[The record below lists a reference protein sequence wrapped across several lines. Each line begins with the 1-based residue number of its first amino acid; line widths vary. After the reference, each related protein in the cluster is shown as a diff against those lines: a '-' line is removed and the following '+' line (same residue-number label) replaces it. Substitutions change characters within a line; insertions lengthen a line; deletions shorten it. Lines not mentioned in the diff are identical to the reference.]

1 MIETNLAPG
10 LLLAMPH
17 LLDPNFARAVVLM
30 IEHDDEGSF
39 GLVINQPTE
48 IGTEQLFGSLEVTW
62 RGSSEALVWRGG
74 PVMPSVCWVLH
85 EPCAELPASH
95 AVSAAERPSLAS
107 LEGGGTLE
115 VAPDIMLSSGSLDV
129 LRTVATTPP
138 GQLRIVLGYAG
149 WGAGQLAQE
158 MAQGSWLHADASPDL
173 VFETPSDEMWECAVR
188 SVGIDPENI
197 VHGAGIH

>member
-17 LLDPNFARAVVLM
+17 LLDPNFRRSVVLM

-48 IGTEQLFGSLEVTW
+48 IDMDQLFGSLEVAW
-62 RGSSEALVWRGG
+62 RGSNDALVWRGG

-85 EPCAELPASH
+85 EPCAELPANEPKADS
-95 AVSAAERPSLAS
+95 ERLSLAS
-107 LEGGGTLE
+107 LESGGTSS
-115 VAPDIMLSSGSLDV
+115 VAPGIMLSSGSLEV

-138 GQLRIVLGYAG
+138 EQLRIVLGYAG

-158 MAQGSWLHADASPDL
+158 MAQGSWLHADASTDL
-173 VFETPSDEMWECAVR
+173 VFDTPHDEMWERAVR
-188 SVGIDPENI
+188 PVGIDPENI